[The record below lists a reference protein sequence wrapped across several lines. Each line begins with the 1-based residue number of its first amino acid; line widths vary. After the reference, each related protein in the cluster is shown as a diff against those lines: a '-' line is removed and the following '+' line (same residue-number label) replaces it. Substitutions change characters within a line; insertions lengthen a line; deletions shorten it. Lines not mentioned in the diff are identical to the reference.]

1 LLRALC
7 DEPAVIEASYGTA
20 TLEAFARTWQPSPR
34 RSAAARPRTA
44 ERRMA
49 PRLGALGRG
58 AAAAGGNTIPSPM
71 HGLIVELR
79 VGAGDRVAEGDVV
92 AVIEAMKMM
101 NEIRAHR
108 GGTVDAVLAG
118 VGASVER
125 GSPLISFQDDKR

>member
-1 LLRALC
+1 
-7 DEPAVIEASYGTA
+7 
-20 TLEAFARTWQPSPR
+20 
-34 RSAAARPRTA
+34 
-44 ERRMA
+44 MA

-79 VGAGDRVAEGDVV
+79 VGAGDRVAEGNVV

>member
-1 LLRALC
+1 
-7 DEPAVIEASYGTA
+7 
-20 TLEAFARTWQPSPR
+20 
-34 RSAAARPRTA
+34 
-44 ERRMA
+44 
-49 PRLGALGRG
+49 
-58 AAAAGGNTIPSPM
+58 M

-79 VGAGDRVAEGDVV
+79 VGAGDRVADGDVV